1 MISGL
6 DHISAAIGVEL
17 LSQSLLPAITEL
29 AADTKWRVRL
39 AVIESMPMLAKQ
51 LGMQFFNDKLIGL
64 TLSWLSDTVS
74 SIRKAAANNL
84 RNLTDIFGEAWA
96 RAHVIP
102 RVRELQTNAAF
113 SKRMTALYAVQVLLA
128 TAGDRSSAPS
138 LALMSEVLLPIS
150 LAMAADPVPNI
161 RFNAAKTLVQI
172 VKIFKADYAAPLPP
186 EIGPVLAKLTADL
199 DRDVR
204 HYAELAM
211 SVK

>member
-96 RAHVIP
+96 RAHVVP

-128 TAGDRSSAPS
+128 TGEHSCAPS
-138 LALMSEVLLPIS
+138 LALTSEVLLPIT
-150 LAMAADPVPNI
+150 LAMAVDPVPNI

-172 VKIFKADYAAPLPP
+172 VKIFKADYAAPLPQ